1 MIAEHV
7 TIFLV
12 GAFVGAAIVRQ
23 YPRPPRDF
31 DAALEAYRDA
41 AASFCEA
48 VLKGFGST
56 TEWDRFRQAR
66 EVYLV
71 ESQGEDLS
79 S

>member
-1 MIAEHV
+1 MTAETV

-12 GAFVGAAIVRQ
+12 GAFVGGALVRQ
-23 YPRPPRDF
+23 CPRPPKDF
-31 DAALEAYRDA
+31 DVALEAYRDA

-66 EVYLV
+66 KEYLV
-71 ESQGEDLS
+71 EAEGEMG
-79 S
+79 

>member
-48 VLKGFGST
+48 VLAGFGST
-56 TEWDRFRQAR
+56 TQWDKWRQAR

-71 ESQGEDLS
+71 ESQEENGQ
-79 S
+79 